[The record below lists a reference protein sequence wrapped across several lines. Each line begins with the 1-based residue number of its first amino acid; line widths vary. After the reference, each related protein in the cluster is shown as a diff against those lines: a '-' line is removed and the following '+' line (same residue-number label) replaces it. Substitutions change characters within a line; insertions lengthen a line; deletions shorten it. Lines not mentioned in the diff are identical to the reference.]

1 MWTSDQSGPGGLA
14 EEQSLKFSYSFP
26 ANGTGNMGTNT
37 TAILISGRLVFIKN
51 TSTSPTIPV
60 VEKQK

>member
-1 MWTSDQSGPGGLA
+1 
-14 EEQSLKFSYSFP
+14 
-26 ANGTGNMGTNT
+26 MGTNT